1 MTRVLIVDDKPDAL
15 YYLDALLTGHG
26 FAVEAARHG
35 AEALSV
41 ARLSPPD
48 VVVSDLL
55 MPVMD
60 GYTLL
65 RHWKADAR
73 LRRVPFMVYTATY
86 TDREDERLAFSLG
99 ADAFLLKP
107 ADPDE
112 LLARLRETISLA
124 VPATPVTAGG
134 PPDVGE
140 SVLRTYSET
149 LIRKL
154 EEKTLQLEETNE
166 ALRSLIESIPQIV
179 WIAGADG
186 TVLDFNHRWEE
197 YSGTT
202 IAAGREVG
210 WAPAVHPDDREQA
223 GESWRAASAAGK
235 PFEIDVRLRRR
246 DGAYHWMLGRALPVL
261 DANGLAVRWFGTFT
275 DIEEL
280 KQAHERIGA
289 QARLLDLTQD
299 AIVVHDAQHRVRYW
313 NKGAERL
320 YGWSAE
326 EAMGHSIAELHCPD
340 LGRLSGVFDALRADG
355 EWSGELWLVDRSGG
369 TVISEGRW
377 TLVPGV
383 DGEPGSVL
391 AVHTDITERKQLE
404 AQFLRTQR
412 LESIGALAGGIAHDL
427 NNLLA
432 PITMGVEL
440 LRLRAADDDSR
451 ELIDAMDV
459 SAQRCADLVKRV
471 LGFARGIDGARV
483 DVRLDA
489 LIAEVAAIV
498 RATFPKDI
506 AVSVEVAPNLWPVV
520 GDPTQLNQVL
530 VNLCVNARDAMAGGG
545 HLTIR
550 ADNVDADA
558 TGGGEPVGRRVRV
571 EVADDGTGIAPEVL
585 PVIFEPFVTTRDG
598 DGGTGLGLSTVR
610 GIVDSHGGSVG
621 VDSRVGE
628 GSCFSVVLPAAAAP
642 AT

>member
-1 MTRVLIVDDKPDAL
+1 MTRVLVVDDKPDAL

-26 FAVEAARHG
+26 YVVEAARHG
-35 AEALSV
+35 AEALTL
-41 ARLSPPD
+41 ARTSPPD

-107 ADPDE
+107 ADPEE
-112 LLARLRETISLA
+112 LLARLQETLA
-124 VPATPVTAGG
+124 LSSPATPVTDGDD
-134 PPDVGE
+134 PDADE
-140 SVLRTYSET
+140 QVLRTYSET

-179 WIAGADG
+179 WIAGNDG
-186 TVLDFNHRWEE
+186 RVLDFNHRWEE
-197 YSGTT
+197 FCGEASP
-202 IAAGREVG
+202 EDG
-210 WAPAVHPDDREQA
+210 WLPVVHPDDRERARERWVAAA
-223 GESWRAASAAGK
+223 GAGK
-235 PFEIDVRLRRR
+235 PYEIEIRLRRD
-246 DGAYHWMLGRALPVL
+246 DGIYHWMLGRALPLHDTTGVV
-261 DANGLAVRWFGTFT
+261 ARWFGTFT

-280 KQAHERIGA
+280 KQAQERIGA

-299 AIVVHDAQHRVRYW
+299 AIVVHDLDHRVRYW

-326 EAMGHSIAELHCPD
+326 EAVGCSIADLHCPD
-340 LGRLSGVFDALRADG
+340 LDQLTGVVDALLADG
-355 EWSGELWLVDRSGG
+355 EWSGELRLVDRAGE
-369 TVISEGRW
+369 TVFAEGRW
-377 TLVPGV
+377 TLVPGNV
-383 DGEPGSVL
+383 GERGTVL
-391 AVHTDITERKQLE
+391 AVNTDVTERKRMEQ
-404 AQFLRTQR
+404 QFLRTQR

-440 LRLRAADDDSR
+440 LRLRATDDDAR

-471 LGFARGIDGARV
+471 LTFARGMDGVRV
-483 DVRLDA
+483 EVRVEGLV
-489 LIAEVAAIV
+489 AEVAAIV

-506 AVSVEVAPNLWPVV
+506 VVTVDLEPDLWPVV
-520 GDPTQLNQVL
+520 GDPTQLHQVL

-545 HLTIR
+545 NLTIR
-550 ADNVDADA
+550 ARNLGAEDGDAPAGADP
-558 TGGGEPVGRRVRV
+558 TGRRVLV
-571 EVADDGTGIAPEVL
+571 EIVDDGEGIPPEL
-585 PVIFEPFVTTRDG
+585 LASIFDPFMTTKVT

-610 GIVDSHGGSVG
+610 GIVDGHGGSVG
-621 VDSRVGE
+621 VESRVGE
-628 GSCFSVVLPAAAAP
+628 GSCFSVALPAAAQAP
-642 AT
+642 A